1 MKTKEKSE
9 TERERKRKEK
19 GYCDPLTQ
27 SLSTCVSVSKCDY
40 CQGGGGFQPPLLFL
54 SSCGLITKSTQD
66 RLTGEKK
73 IHFNSCA

>member
-40 CQGGGGFQPPLLFL
+40 CQGGGGTCL
-54 SSCGLITKSTQD
+54 SQ
-66 RLTGEKK
+66 
-73 IHFNSCA
+73 